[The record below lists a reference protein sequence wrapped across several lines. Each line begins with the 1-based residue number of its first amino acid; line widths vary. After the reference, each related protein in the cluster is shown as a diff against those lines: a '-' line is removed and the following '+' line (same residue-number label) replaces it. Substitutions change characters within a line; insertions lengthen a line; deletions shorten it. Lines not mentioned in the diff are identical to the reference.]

1 MEVKVMFSIK
11 KSDDELRKYINKAI
25 KEIKSRNYESAK
37 EALWHAVEIDDCA
50 PEIHNTFGI
59 LYECKR
65 ELDLAHK
72 HYSAAYA
79 IDSAFIPARKNLERI
94 SDFAYKYDL
103 SYIDYGLEYDECIS
117 DDLCIAYDKNKV
129 EKLMRIN

>member
-1 MEVKVMFSIK
+1 MFNTK

-25 KEIKSRNYESAK
+25 KEIKSRNYEAAK
-37 EALWHAVEIDDCA
+37 QALFHAVEVNDCA
-50 PEIHNTFGI
+50 PEIHNIFGI

-103 SYIDYGLEYDECIS
+103 SHIDYGLEYDECVN
-117 DDLCIAYDKNKV
+117 DDLYIAYDRNKV
-129 EKLMRIN
+129 GKLMRIN